1 MRSIFLKLFV
11 IQNKEFLYLVQG
23 SMLVAEYERKFT
35 NLSKYAIG
43 IVIDEVNRCKRFVEG
58 LRKEIRTPVTATT
71 VWDVFSKLVEAAM
84 RAEVSL
90 KEQVAEEEEDTMRRE
105 EIESRRYTSRN
116 ITIKTFELRMEQVK
130 PGGIIIPK
138 PIKRPGC
145 MDC

>member
-71 VWDVFSKLVEAAM
+71 V
-84 RAEVSL
+84 
-90 KEQVAEEEEDTMRRE
+90 
-105 EIESRRYTSRN
+105 
-116 ITIKTFELRMEQVK
+116 
-130 PGGIIIPK
+130 
-138 PIKRPGC
+138 
-145 MDC
+145 